1 MQPALGHDSHAH
13 PLLEYRGK
21 TGSIVTDLGSGHSED
36 MKVFFALD
44 ARYTDKGDGTVPAL
58 TGTDTVIL
66 QPKRKEAEHA
76 DGQLGTDT
84 AEAAGDAEGTSA
96 LTGLNAGDWASTS
109 RSTSPASTRSRSASR
124 PTTAG
129 GSIELRKDGPE
140 ARCSARPRCR
150 PRAA

>member
-58 TGTDTVIL
+58 TGHGHGD
-66 QPKRKEAEHA
+66 P
-76 DGQLGTDT
+76 
-84 AEAAGDAEGTSA
+84 AAQAQ
-96 LTGLNAGDWASTS
+96 
-109 RSTSPASTRSRSASR
+109 
-124 PTTAG
+124 G
-129 GSIELRKDGPE
+129 GR
-140 ARCSARPRCR
+140 AR
-150 PRAA
+150 